1 LLTWRKIPDIMKDKV
16 TVILFLLFIL
26 TASAQI
32 FSDQASNYGGTWS
45 NGSNLGTGFGPWVLS
60 SGNNT
65 GRFIGSPSNDGMNNS
80 GIGSTAFGLF
90 ATSSV
95 NYASA
100 YRPLS
105 VPFEVGDEL
114 SFFWSINWDSNT
126 GNKGFD
132 LRMGST
138 TIFNMNNA
146 GSANISSTNGT
157 ASPNYGVNT
166 MKVTILRMS
175 TSQYLLTMNR
185 RFNAGGDFVTVINN
199 SGAIDGINFYIGA
212 QSSSNGE
219 RNLYFNRLQ
228 LEKGVYPSDAIP
240 NFVIYRWSGAL
251 TPTSIKVNAKL
262 ARTAQQAR
270 LVVSTSPDM
279 TNAFFSTPIAVTET
293 TNFMGSF
300 TVDNLTPD
308 TEYFYTVEAEGIVDL
323 RPNVIGRFKT
333 AKTGPHSFSFTAGA
347 CNNNIVHPAF
357 IRIREK
363 NPLFMLM
370 HGDLHYMDP
379 NSTNVNTHRRPYEER
394 VLSMENHRN
403 LYKDIPIA
411 YMWDDH
417 DFSGNDSNASSIGA
431 ESAKQ
436 AYREYVPHYP
446 FATGITDANTPI
458 YQSFVIGRVRFIM
471 TDLRAEN
478 VVSGPMSAT
487 QIQWFKDQCLEA
499 KAQGQLICWVSS
511 FGITADNSDSWGGTA
526 PFRQQRN
533 ELFTFLNNNDIRNL
547 FVISG
552 DAHAIGIDDGQNTDC
567 AGVLDSNQCPRF
579 ECSWAPR
586 YPLFQ
591 AAALGN
597 TFTVKGVI
605 TNILPMT
612 GINQHGQYGKIDIT
626 DQGGETITVTFTAY
640 RVHPD
645 TGAESELATYSFT
658 RELQDN
664 ATTNVFIPS
673 GSEWKFLDNGSNQ
686 GTDWKEL
693 SFDDTSWSVGTAPLG
708 YNMNG
713 IQTPVSFGPDA
724 QNKFITT
731 YFRKSFNLT
740 ETASIA
746 ESQLHLWLDDGAVA
760 YWNGIEI
767 AKANFN
773 HQTWNYLTPA
783 TGVVTNQPALFRFCL
798 SELPVQVGQNVLAV
812 EVHQHSGQSSDK
824 YFDAQLIGRVDTT
837 LSIEIPE
844 VIGEKSAWLKLSP
857 NPTTGLLQIMK
868 VHGETPISW
877 IVYDLKGRTVAQ
889 GKFQGSS
896 GDTQVIS
903 FEQLPSGIYQLEVKG
918 NRKSETFK
926 VMKR

>member
-1 LLTWRKIPDIMKDKV
+1 MINITKLILLLLIPISSLS
-16 TVILFLLFIL
+16 I
-26 TASAQI
+26 SAQI
-32 FSDQASNYGGTWS
+32 FSDQASNYGGNWS
-45 NGSNLGTGFGPWVLS
+45 NGSNSGTGFGPWVLS

-80 GIGSTAFGLF
+80 GIGGTAFGLF

-100 YRPLS
+100 FRPLTES
-105 VPFEVGDEL
+105 FEVGDEL
-114 SFFWSINWDSNT
+114 SFFWSINWDSNA

-132 LRMGST
+132 LRVGNT
-138 TIFNMNNA
+138 TVFNMNNA

-199 SGAIDGINFYIGA
+199 SGMINGINFYIGA
-212 QSSSNGE
+212 QGSPDGE

-228 LEKGVYPSDAIP
+228 LEKGVYSASAMP

-262 ARTAQQAR
+262 ARTSQQAR
-270 LVVSTSPDM
+270 LMVSTNNSMD
-279 TNAFFSTPIAVTET
+279 NPIYSEFISVSET
-293 TNFMGSF
+293 TNFLGSF
-300 TVDNLTPD
+300 SMVNLIPD
-308 TEYFYTVEAEGIVDL
+308 TQYFYTIEADGIADL
-323 RPNVIGRFKT
+323 RTEAIGRFKT
-333 AKTGPHSFSFTAGA
+333 AQTGAHSFSFTAGA
-347 CNNNIVHPAF
+347 CNNNIVHPVF
-357 IRIREK
+357 NRIKEK
-363 NPLFMLM
+363 NPLFMMM

-379 NSTNVNTHRRPYEER
+379 NSTNVNVHRRPYEER
-394 VLSMENHRN
+394 VLSMENIRN

-446 FATGITDANTPI
+446 FATGITDENTPI

-471 TDLRAEN
+471 TDIRSEN
-478 VVSGPMSAT
+478 VVSGPMSAS
-487 QIQWFKDQCLEA
+487 QVQWFKDECLEA
-499 KAQGQLICWVSS
+499 KAQGQMICWVSS

-526 PFRQQRN
+526 LFRQQRN
-533 ELFTFLNNNDIRNL
+533 ELFTFLNNADIRNL

-567 AGVLDSNQCPRF
+567 AGVLDNNTCPRF

-591 AAALGN
+591 VAPLGN

-626 DQGGETITVTFTAY
+626 DDGAEAVTITFTAY

-645 TGAESELATYSFT
+645 TGVETQLATYSFT
-658 RELQDN
+658 RNLQDN
-664 ATTNVFIPS
+664 TNTNVFVPS
-673 GSEWKFLDNGSNQ
+673 KSEWKYLDNGSNQ
-686 GTDWKEL
+686 GTNWKEIN
-693 SFDDTSWSVGTAPLG
+693 FDDTSWAMGSAPLG
-708 YNMNG
+708 YNMIG

-724 QNKFITT
+724 QNKYITT

-740 ETASIA
+740 ETATIV
-746 ESQLHLWLDDGAVA
+746 ESQLNLWLDDGAVA
-760 YWNGIEI
+760 YWNGVEI

-773 HQTWNYLTPA
+773 HQTWNYLTLA

-798 SELPVQVGQNVLAV
+798 SELPVQIGQNVLAI

-824 YFDAQLIGRVDTT
+824 YFDAQLTGRIDST

-844 VIGEKSAWLKLSP
+844 VNGLKVAWLKLYP
-857 NPTTGLLQIMK
+857 NPTSGLLQIMK
-868 VHGETPISW
+868 VHGETPMSW
-877 IVYDLKGRTVAQ
+877 IIYDLNGRTVYK
-889 GKFQGSS
+889 GKFQGSNEE
-896 GDTQVIS
+896 TQMIS
-903 FEQLPSGIYQLEVKG
+903 FEQLPTGIYQLEIKG
-918 NRKSETFK
+918 HRKSETFK
-926 VMKR
+926 IVKR